1 MAAKTSVPVISLV
14 FTNSK
19 TKFITCQNMLD
30 LCQFFKNI
38 VHKSVKCVFS
48 VFLVLNSYRALNFF
62 YYQSGRN

>member
-48 VFLVLNSYRALNFF
+48 VFFGPKLF
-62 YYQSGRN
+62 